1 MRSDLKNIKRREK
14 KKQVVV
20 NKLTDKLDDMLSSI
34 FDTKTHQ
41 DNDVPMDET
50 THKESLKAK
59 ESAILNRNGKS
70 KISKK
75 RKLSKKQI
83 EQAASRAARMESKV
97 QKSDEKRAKRYEAR
111 GDY

>member
-1 MRSDLKNIKRREK
+1 MRSDLKNIKRQ
-14 KKQVVV
+14 KQVVV

-34 FDTKTHQ
+34 FDTKSNQ

-50 THKESLKAK
+50 TPRESLKAK
-59 ESAILNRNGKS
+59 ESAIINRNGKA

-97 QKSDEKRAKRYEAR
+97 QKSDEKRAKRFEAR